1 MLCCFAVFIY
11 LCMTALN
18 VLPAAS
24 QIAMTQVAE
33 SRLQDAVDVISLG
46 KIVVTNRLHAAIMAN
61 LVGRPLIWI
70 DTEQKKL
77 SGE

>member
-1 MLCCFAVFIY
+1 
-11 LCMTALN
+11 MTALN